1 MQTKPT
7 TPIPAP
13 RSDPYR
19 DWLGITTPE
28 RPPNHYQ
35 LLGLSEFESDIAK
48 ISAAFENRFGNVRR
62 YQVGARTEEAVQ
74 LLQRLS
80 TAYAELC
87 DSRRKSEYDATLRRP
102 IASAENETVH
112 DVRVTVSDT
121 GKTERVR
128 PPQLPTR
135 AALASADPEKDIAD
149 GEFVPDEPTTGDAEK
164 IVELESWSGEPAAEI
179 EVVPL
184 EAAEELKQAGDAEA
198 STGSPA
204 AADVQLG
211 SSIQVPTAERAD
223 STPAVVPS
231 FKSRRAKAK
240 RRKALKSSLARY
252 RSDAAQDPDR
262 ISPAER
268 LQVSVL
274 ALFAV
279 FPIVL
284 VGLLLVFVAPVALVL
299 VSAYNLVAWLALC
312 VLWFLRGGWRTVV
325 GSVIRA
331 IVHVDRMIGV
341 ALGEDNHIVHNFVRV
356 IILIVV
362 LTAGLALLASGSGI
376 FL

>member
-121 GKTERVR
+121 GKTLGVR
-128 PPQLPTR
+128 PPQLPPR
-135 AALASADPEKDIAD
+135 AASASADPENDIAD
-149 GEFVPDEPTTGDAEK
+149 GEFVPDEPTTADAEK
-164 IVELESWSGEPAAEI
+164 IVELEAAG
-179 EVVPL
+179 
-184 EAAEELKQAGDAEA
+184 ELKQAGDAEA
-198 STGSPA
+198 STGSST

-262 ISPAER
+262 ISPVER

-284 VGLLLVFVAPVALVL
+284 VGLLLVSVAPVALVL